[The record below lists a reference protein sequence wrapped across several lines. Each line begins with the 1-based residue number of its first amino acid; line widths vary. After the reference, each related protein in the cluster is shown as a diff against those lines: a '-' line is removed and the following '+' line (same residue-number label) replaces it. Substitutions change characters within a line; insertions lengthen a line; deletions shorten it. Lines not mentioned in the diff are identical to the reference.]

1 MGELTHNP
9 SSGVCK
15 SGDILAADGGEEEL
29 PTNLSALVYSF
40 LQDSALF
47 QAKGLKLSIK
57 EHHSRHGHW
66 LVQVTSL
73 SAISHVDLPCSV
85 QFALDFEQISRS
97 CLHQRP
103 WFLTPD

>member
-1 MGELTHNP
+1 M
-9 SSGVCK
+9 CK
-15 SGDILAADGGEEEL
+15 LGDILAAEGGGEEL
-29 PTNLSALVYSF
+29 PINLSALVYSF
-40 LQDSALF
+40 LQDSAMF

-85 QFALDFEQISRS
+85 QFAFDFEQISVF
-97 CLHQRP
+97 CLHHRP
-103 WFLTPD
+103 WFLTLD